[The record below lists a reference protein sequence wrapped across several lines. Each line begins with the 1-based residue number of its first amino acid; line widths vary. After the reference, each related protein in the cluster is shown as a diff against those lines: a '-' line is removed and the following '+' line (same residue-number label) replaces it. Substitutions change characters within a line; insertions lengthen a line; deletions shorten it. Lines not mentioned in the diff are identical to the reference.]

1 MRTVVGVFSNED
13 EAKHVVGH
21 LIEAGVPSDDIAV
34 ADALHAEGHEYSER
48 NLAACGGMAP
58 GWFMAWL
65 VPLIAK
71 RTFPAAVA
79 FGATVGGVAGFVAG
93 LVALRAGSPASLPV
107 TLLAGVA
114 VGAIFG
120 AVIAGIYN
128 MGVTHE
134 EIALKDEA
142 VREHGVVVAAH
153 VDEVTADAACQLMEE
168 HGARAL
174 RTEADVWKATGWTGT
189 VVPDEPY
196 PSDSTIRKHAA

>member
-13 EAKHVVGH
+13 EAKHVVDH
-21 LIEAGVPSDDIAV
+21 LIEAGVPSDDVAV
-34 ADALHAEGHEYSER
+34 ADALRAEGHEYSER

-65 VPLIAK
+65 VPLVAK

-79 FGATVGGVAGFVAG
+79 FGAATGGATGFLAG
-93 LVALRAGSPASLPV
+93 LIALRAGSPASVLV

-120 AVIAGIYN
+120 AVIAGTYN

-142 VREHGVVVAAH
+142 AREQGVVVAAH
-153 VDEVTADAACQLMEE
+153 VDKVTADAAYQLMQE

-174 RTEADVWKATGWTGT
+174 RADIDVWKATGWTGT

>member
-13 EAKHVVGH
+13 EAKHVVDH
-21 LIEAGVPSDDIAV
+21 LIQTGVPSDDIAV
-34 ADALHAEGHEYSER
+34 ADALRAEGHEYSER

-58 GWFMAWL
+58 GWFISWL

-71 RTFPAAVA
+71 RTFPGAVA
-79 FGATVGGVAGFVAG
+79 FGTAVGGAAGFVAG
-93 LVALRAGSPASLPV
+93 LIALRVGSPATLPV
-107 TLLAGVA
+107 TLLAGTG

-120 AVIAGIYN
+120 AVIAGTYN

-134 EIALKDEA
+134 EKALQDEA

-153 VDEVTADAACQLMEE
+153 VDKVTADATYRLMEE

-174 RTEADVWKATGWTGT
+174 RVDADVWKASGYSGT
-189 VVPDEPY
+189 AVPDEPY